1 MENFEELKRSVESVE
16 MVDAH
21 AHNIVAL
28 DSTLP
33 FLSCFSQ
40 SVGGKTASDF
50 PNSTDFKVNL
60 NEICELYGSSLSL
73 DAVEESRRCL
83 GLEASAAVCFK
94 AARIV
99 ILLIDDGI
107 KLDKKLDIKWHE
119 RLVPTVGRI
128 LQVEHAAENILEKG
142 SNGESWTLSSFME
155 TFTKGTEVISFNV
168 LVNILLHTEGAKVV
182 AFKSIIAHRCGLAI
196 NTKVTQ
202 REAEEGLNDIL
213 CAGKPVRISNKNF
226 SDYIFM
232 HALEVAQN
240 FNLPMQIDTS
250 LEEKDLDLRPGNPL
264 NLRNLLEDKRFTKN
278 RLVLLHASFPFLK
291 EASYLASVYPQ
302 VYLDFGLRI
311 PKPKFHGLVSSVKE
325 LLDLA
330 PINKVMITSSGIA
343 FAETFYLGAK
353 KAREVV
359 FNVLW
364 DACVHDDLSITEA
377 IAIVK
382 AIFAENAK
390 QFYKLDASSRY
401 SDVEP
406 QSLSYPFK
414 REDLNCPL
422 TDVTAVRIIWLDFS
436 AQHRCRVAP
445 QHRYYSCVKKHGVG
459 LTVECMR
466 LSSISDNLCEEHSLP
481 SSGEVRVVPDLSTK
495 CKIPWARNQ
504 EMVLADMLT
513 ESGKAWQYCPRD
525 VLRKFSKILEDEF
538 GLVTNVGIEVEFYL
552 FKSVLK
558 DGKETWARIDKT
570 SYCST
575 TAIDVASLV
584 LQEIVASL
592 HSNILVEQKAICE
605 GSKWLLST
613 IADPSHN
620 VKAKAPSLYERDDWL
635 ANAEIKVSSL
645 QNAMQG
651 ERKDQMV
658 LHQTNTSPNL
668 EYTKCPYR
676 NSRFVWKPVHTNKIS
691 YPIKFDISNS
701 TKMSKLLVELHSEA
715 GKGQFEIVLGYT
727 DGGRAANNLI
737 ITHEVIKGVA
747 RKHGLLASFT
757 PRYYNNNVYP
767 ETYADSTDDDVGS
780 GSDVHISLFK
790 NGENVFMAS
799 GEPNR
804 YGMSVIG
811 ESFMAGVLD
820 HLRSLCVFTMPISNS
835 YERLIPKARNS
846 SFICWGIECK
856 ELPVRACC
864 PPGAPNGV
872 VTNFEMKT
880 FDGSAN
886 PHLGLASIIIAGI
899 DGMRRKLPIP
909 RPVEP
914 ESYDFDWNNDGIK
927 VPGSLRCAIIH
938 MDSDKWFNEMLGK
951 EFICTRGGVVGDEI
965 GHDLCGGDE
974 KYKYIVFN
982 Y

>member
-1 MENFEELKRSVESVE
+1 MENFEELKRAVESVE

-50 PNSTDFKVNL
+50 PNSADFKVNL

-119 RLVPTVGRI
+119 RLVPTVGRVI
-128 LQVEHAAENILEKG
+128 QVEHVAEDILEKG

-155 TFTKGTEVISFNV
+155 TFTKE
-168 LVNILLHTEGAKVV
+168 L
-182 AFKSIIAHRCGLAI
+182 KSYPLNGLAI

-202 REAEEGLNDIL
+202 KEAEEGLNDIL
-213 CAGKPVRISNKNF
+213 CTGKPVRISNKNF

-250 LEEKDLDLRPGNPL
+250 LEEKDLDLRLGNPL

-325 LLDLA
+325 ILDLA
-330 PINKVMITSSGIA
+330 PINKVMINSSGIA

-401 SDVEP
+401 SDIEP

-422 TDVTAVRIIWLDFS
+422 TDVTAVRII
-436 AQHRCRVAP
+436 
-445 QHRYYSCVKKHGVG
+445 
-459 LTVECMR
+459 
-466 LSSISDNLCEEHSLP
+466 
-481 SSGEVRVVPDLSTK
+481 
-495 CKIPWARNQ
+495 WARNQ

-538 GLVTNVGIEVEFYL
+538 GLVMNVGIEVEFYL

-592 HSNILVEQKAICE
+592 HSFNILVEQ
-605 GSKWLLST
+605 
-613 IADPSHN
+613 
-620 VKAKAPSLYERDDWL
+620 
-635 ANAEIKVSSL
+635 
-645 QNAMQG
+645 
-651 ERKDQMV
+651 
-658 LHQTNTSPNL
+658 
-668 EYTKCPYR
+668 
-676 NSRFVWKPVHTNKIS
+676 
-691 YPIKFDISNS
+691 
-701 TKMSKLLVELHSEA
+701 LHSEA

-727 DGGRAANNLI
+727 DCGRAANNLI

-757 PRYYNNNVYP
+757 PRYHNNNVYP
-767 ETYADSTDDDVGS
+767 ESYAYSTDDDVGS
-780 GSDVHISLFK
+780 GSHVHISLFK

-914 ESYDFDWNNDGIK
+914 ESYDFDWNNDDIK

-965 GHDLCGGDE
+965 GHDLCCGDE
-974 KYKYIVFN
+974 KYKHIVFN

>member
-1 MENFEELKRSVESVE
+1 M
-16 MVDAH
+16 
-21 AHNIVAL
+21 I
-28 DSTLP
+28 
-33 FLSCFSQ
+33 
-40 SVGGKTASDF
+40 
-50 PNSTDFKVNL
+50 
-60 NEICELYGSSLSL
+60 
-73 DAVEESRRCL
+73 
-83 GLEASAAVCFK
+83 
-94 AARIV
+94 
-99 ILLIDDGI
+99 GI
-107 KLDKKLDIKWHE
+107 
-119 RLVPTVGRI
+119 
-128 LQVEHAAENILEKG
+128 
-142 SNGESWTLSSFME
+142 M
-155 TFTKGTEVISFNV
+155 
-168 LVNILLHTEGAKVV
+168 LHTEGDKVV
-182 AFKSIIAHRCGLAI
+182 AFKSIIAHRSGLAI

-202 REAEEGLNDIL
+202 KEAEEGLNDIL
-213 CAGKPVRISNKNF
+213 SARKPVRISNKSF

-264 NLRNLLEDKRFTKN
+264 NLRNLLEDTRFTEN

-302 VYLDFGLRI
+302 VYLDFGLRT
-311 PKPKFHGLVSSVKE
+311 PKHNFHGLVSSVKE
-325 LLDLA
+325 ILDLA
-330 PINKVMITSSGIA
+330 PINKVMINSSGIA
-343 FAETFYLGAK
+343 FAERFYLGAK

-377 IAIVK
+377 LAIVK

-406 QSLSYPFK
+406 QSLSSAFK
-414 REDLNCPL
+414 KEELNGPL
-422 TDVTAVRIIWLDFS
+422 TFVTAVRVIWLDFS
-436 AQHRCRVAP
+436 AQHRCRVVP
-445 QHRYYSCVKKHGVG
+445 QHRYYSSVKKHGVG

-466 LSSISDNLCEEHSLP
+466 LSSISNDLCEEHSLT
-481 SSGEVRVVPDLSTK
+481 SSGEVRVIPDLSTK
-495 CKIPWARNQ
+495 RKIPWARNQ
-504 EMVLADMLT
+504 EMVLTDMLT

-525 VLRKFSKILEDEF
+525 VLRRFSKILEDEF
-538 GLVTNVGIEVEFYL
+538 GLVMNVGIEVEFYL

-558 DGKETWARIDKT
+558 DGKETLARIDKT

-592 HSNILVEQKAICE
+592 HSFNIVVEQ
-605 GSKWLLST
+605 
-613 IADPSHN
+613 
-620 VKAKAPSLYERDDWL
+620 
-635 ANAEIKVSSL
+635 
-645 QNAMQG
+645 
-651 ERKDQMV
+651 
-658 LHQTNTSPNL
+658 
-668 EYTKCPYR
+668 
-676 NSRFVWKPVHTNKIS
+676 
-691 YPIKFDISNS
+691 
-701 TKMSKLLVELHSEA
+701 LHSEA
-715 GKGQFEIVLGYT
+715 GKGQFEIVLAYT
-727 DGGRAANNLI
+727 DCGRAANNLI
-737 ITHEVIKGVA
+737 ITHEVVKGVA

-757 PRYYNNNVYP
+757 PRYYDNNVYP
-767 ETYADSTDDDVGS
+767 KSYAHSTDDDVGS
-780 GSDVHISLFK
+780 GSHVHISLFK

-811 ESFMAGVLD
+811 ESFMAGILD

-835 YERLIPKARNS
+835 YDRLIPKSRNS

-909 RPVEP
+909 GPVEP
-914 ESYDFDWNNDGIK
+914 ESYDFNWNNDNIK

-965 GHDLCGGDE
+965 GHDFCGGDE
-974 KYKYIVFN
+974 KYKHILFN

>member
-16 MVDAH
+16 MVDDH

-168 LVNILLHTEGAKVV
+168 LVNICAKVV

-330 PINKVMITSSGIA
+330 PINKVMITCSGIA

-592 HSNILVEQKAICE
+592 HSNILVEQ
-605 GSKWLLST
+605 
-613 IADPSHN
+613 
-620 VKAKAPSLYERDDWL
+620 
-635 ANAEIKVSSL
+635 
-645 QNAMQG
+645 
-651 ERKDQMV
+651 
-658 LHQTNTSPNL
+658 
-668 EYTKCPYR
+668 
-676 NSRFVWKPVHTNKIS
+676 
-691 YPIKFDISNS
+691 
-701 TKMSKLLVELHSEA
+701 LHSEA

-757 PRYYNNNVYP
+757 PRYNY
-767 ETYADSTDDDVGS
+767 DDVGS

-951 EFICTRGGVVGDEI
+951 EFICTRG
-965 GHDLCGGDE
+965 
-974 KYKYIVFN
+974 
-982 Y
+982 

>member
-1 MENFEELKRSVESVE
+1 M
-16 MVDAH
+16 DQ
-21 AHNIVAL
+21 
-28 DSTLP
+28 
-33 FLSCFSQ
+33 FLHIIISPLCHSSYSSNCIFQ
-40 SVGGKTASDF
+40 
-50 PNSTDFKVNL
+50 VNL

-83 GLEASAAVCFK
+83 GLEASAAVCLK

-107 KLDKKLDIKWHE
+107 NLDQKLDIKWHE

-128 LQVEHAAENILEKG
+128 LQVEHVAENILEKG
-142 SNGESWTLSSFME
+142 SNGKSWTLSSFME
-155 TFTKGTEVISFNV
+155 TFTKELKS
-168 LVNILLHTEGAKVV
+168 EGDKVV
-182 AFKSIIAHRCGLAI
+182 AFKSIIAHRSGLAI

-202 REAEEGLNDIL
+202 KEAEEGLNDIL

-264 NLRNLLEDKRFTKN
+264 NLCNLLEDKRFTKN

-311 PKPKFHGLVSSVKE
+311 PKPNFHGLVSSVKE
-325 LLDLA
+325 ILDLV
-330 PINKVMITSSGIA
+330 PINKVMINSSGIA
-343 FAETFYLGAK
+343 FAERFYLGAK

-359 FNVLW
+359 FNVLL
-364 DACVHDDLSITEA
+364 DACFHDDLSITEA

-406 QSLSYPFK
+406 QSLSYHFK
-414 REDLNCPL
+414 KEDLNGPL

-436 AQHRCRVAP
+436 AQHRCRVVP
-445 QHRYYSCVKKHGVG
+445 QHRYYSSVKKHGVG

-466 LSSISDNLCEEHSLP
+466 LSSISDELCKEHSLP
-481 SSGEVRVVPDLSTK
+481 YSGEVRVVPDLSTK

-525 VLRKFSKILEDEF
+525 VLRIFTKILEDEF
-538 GLVTNVGIEVEFYL
+538 GLVMNVGIEVEFHL

-558 DGKETWARIDKT
+558 DGKETWTRMDKT

-575 TAIDVASLV
+575 TSIDVASLV
-584 LQEIVASL
+584 LQEIVAFL
-592 HSNILVEQKAICE
+592 HSFNILVEQ
-605 GSKWLLST
+605 
-613 IADPSHN
+613 
-620 VKAKAPSLYERDDWL
+620 
-635 ANAEIKVSSL
+635 
-645 QNAMQG
+645 
-651 ERKDQMV
+651 
-658 LHQTNTSPNL
+658 
-668 EYTKCPYR
+668 
-676 NSRFVWKPVHTNKIS
+676 
-691 YPIKFDISNS
+691 
-701 TKMSKLLVELHSEA
+701 LHSEA
-715 GKGQFEIVLGYT
+715 GKGQFEIVLGYI
-727 DGGRAANNLI
+727 DCGRAANNLI
-737 ITHEVIKGVA
+737 ITHEVIKGIA

-757 PRYYNNNVYP
+757 PRYHTNNVHP
-767 ETYADSTDDDVGS
+767 GSCTDFNDDDFGS
-780 GSDVHISLFK
+780 GSHVHISLFK
-790 NGENVFMAS
+790 NGENVFMES
-799 GEPNR
+799 GEANR

-811 ESFMAGVLD
+811 ESFMAGILD

-835 YERLIPKARNS
+835 YDRSMYKGRNS
-846 SFICWGIECK
+846 SFICWGVESK

-864 PPGAPNGV
+864 PPGVSNGV
-872 VTNFEMKT
+872 ISNFEMKI
-880 FDGSAN
+880 FDGCAN
-886 PHLGLASIIIAGI
+886 PHLGLASIIIAGM

-914 ESYDFDWNNDGIK
+914 HSYDFDWNNEDIK
-927 VPGSLRCAIIH
+927 LPWSLRDAIIN
-938 MDSDKWFNEMLGK
+938 MDSDKWFNDMLGE
-951 EFICTRGGVVGDEI
+951 EFICTRGGVVGEELR
-965 GHDLCGGDE
+965 HDFCVGDE
-974 KYKYIVFN
+974 KYKHIMFN